1 MNTLADLLEDPQ
13 LEAVGFFRERVHPTE
28 GRYIDM
34 RPPAK
39 FSVRPDP
46 EPGFPPQIGE
56 HSDEVA
62 AELGFA
68 SGKED

>member
-1 MNTLADLLEDPQ
+1 MNTLGDLLVDPQ
-13 LEAVGFFRERVHPTE
+13 LSAVGFFRERVHPTE

-39 FSVRPDP
+39 FSARPHP
-46 EPGFPPQIGE
+46 ETGYPPLIGE

-62 AELGFA
+62 AELGFPA
-68 SGKED
+68 DKKD